1 MSFLRQNSSL
11 RNALNSSRDLFQFQ
25 AQQTPFA
32 KNRCAINR
40 YAVFVIIIVTQWSK
54 WRAGWIKKYVRTIQN
69 NPSTASKMITQ
80 LWPNPIGMHYEQ
92 QSRTR
97 EHHLQKIMP
106 SNYPPVTLIDA
117 SSGVLCW
124 NNMHATL
131 TTLYFSSHPRHP
143 AKGGYIIISCIG
155 RYQQIVLGWRRC
167 RHS

>member
-1 MSFLRQNSSL
+1 MHSTHPGIYFNFRHNRLPSLRTVVQLIGTPCLSSSL
-11 RNALNSSRDLFQFQ
+11 SPSEA
-25 AQQTPFA
+25 
-32 KNRCAINR
+32 
-40 YAVFVIIIVTQWSK
+40 SK

-92 QSRTR
+92 QNRTR

>member
-1 MSFLRQNSSL
+1 MHSTHPGIYFNFRHNRLPSLRTVVQLIGTPCLSSSL
-11 RNALNSSRDLFQFQ
+11 SPSEERDELRSTYVPSRIIPARPLKWLLNYDQIQLECIMSSR
-25 AQQTPFA
+25 
-32 KNRCAINR
+32 
-40 YAVFVIIIVTQWSK
+40 
-54 WRAGWIKKYVRTIQN
+54 AG
-69 NPSTASKMITQ
+69 
-80 LWPNPIGMHYEQ
+80 LG
-92 QSRTR
+92 TR

-124 NNMHATL
+124 NNMHARV